1 MRRKKVKIRIPMYGK
16 IVARIDIDAF
26 KRLSEIRD
34 KYGFNSNYEI
44 IQYLVGSFL
53 RVADPEHDEEIEP
66 VPDEIKAMFA
76 DLSQAEKHF
85 EFVKPK
91 RKLPQYKLDEI
102 QGQLRLWQNY

>member
-1 MRRKKVKIRIPMYGK
+1 MRRRKKKTLMYGK
-16 IVARIDIDAF
+16 IVARIDIDNF

-34 KYGFNSNYEI
+34 KYGFSSNYEI
-44 IQYLVGSFL
+44 IQYLVACFL
-53 RVADPEHDEEIEP
+53 RVADPEHDETEEP
-66 VPDEIKAMFA
+66 VPDEIKDMFE

-102 QGQLRLWQNY
+102 QVQLRLWQN

>member
-1 MRRKKVKIRIPMYGK
+1 MYGK
-16 IVARIDIDAF
+16 IVARIDIDNF

-34 KYGFNSNYEI
+34 KYGFSSNYEI
-44 IQYLVGSFL
+44 IQYLVACFL
-53 RVADPEHDEEIEP
+53 RVADPKHDETDEP
-66 VPDEIKAMFA
+66 VPDEIKDMFA

-102 QGQLRLWQNY
+102 QGQLRLWQN